1 VDGIFGGGGG
11 GGNGPIKKMLRKKCK
26 RVCKIEKL
34 RVVCTP
40 ISKIG
45 AGFDDE
51 YFDDDEVRECVGGGS
66 QLCLRMGCQIRLD
79 PLFD

>member
-1 VDGIFGGGGG
+1 MDGIFGGG
-11 GGNGPIKKMLRKKCK
+11 GGNGPIKTMLRKKCK

-34 RVVCTP
+34 RIVCTP

-51 YFDDDEVRECVGGGS
+51 YFDDDEVRVCVCGGVGCVYGWDVRS
-66 QLCLRMGCQIRLD
+66 DWIRCLTD
-79 PLFD
+79 

>member
-1 VDGIFGGGGG
+1 MDGIFARDDDVEGIFGGGGG
-11 GGNGPIKKMLRKKCK
+11 GGPLKTMLRKQCK
-26 RVCKIEKL
+26 RVCKVEKL

-51 YFDDDEVRECVGGGS
+51 YFDDDEVR
-66 QLCLRMGCQIRLD
+66 LRQAWLVV
-79 PLFD
+79 FD